1 MASHIT
7 SNTITIADDAQFTV
21 VGGNSSLCMVS
32 ENNSGFGLAWGFN
45 YSAGNSIIVY
55 DPSSKGSTGNAD
67 NKLCLAGQSNSSNG
81 IFINRI
87 GASKSFGFMVFQQ

>member
-21 VGGNSSLCMVS
+21 QGGNSSLCMVS
-32 ENNSGFGLAWGFN
+32 ENNSGIGLAWGFN
-45 YSAGNSIIVY
+45 YSAGNTIIIY

-67 NKLCLAGQSNSSNG
+67 NKLCLAGQSNSSTA

-87 GASKSFGFMVFQQ
+87 GASKTFGFMVFQQ

>member
-21 VGGNSSLCMVS
+21 VGGNSTLVLVS
-32 ENNSGFGLAWGFN
+32 ENNSGIGLACGFN

-87 GASKSFGFMVFQQ
+87 GASKSVGFMVFQQ

>member
-21 VGGNSSLCMVS
+21 VGGNSTLVLVS

-67 NKLCLAGQSNSSNG
+67 NKLCLAGQSNSSTA

-87 GASKSFGFMVFQQ
+87 GASKTFGFMVFQQ